1 MIDQRRSGVLLH
13 ITSLPSPHGIGN
25 LGPAAYRFAD
35 FMKRS
40 GLTYWQILPLNPVE
54 EASGFSPY
62 SGLSAFAG
70 NPLLISPELLQKAQL
85 LKASDLRTRFKFAE
99 EKVDFEKAIRYLMP
113 LLDKAFATFQ
123 QQEKGPLRKQ
133 YQEFCK
139 SQAAWLNDFADYMA
153 FRQHFNG
160 ESWVMW
166 PNGVCDRHP
175 KAMKELRRELSEPIE
190 KEKFLQFLFFQ
201 QWNDL
206 KSYCQRKGVRFFGDI
221 PFYVGYESADV
232 WAHPDIFK
240 LRGNRAPKA
249 VAGVPPD
256 YFSADGQLWGM
267 PVFDWKALKKQKYD
281 WWMQRVKQNLEMFDL
296 VRFDHFRAF
305 SRYWEVPAGHETA
318 VGGRWKKGPGDKLF
332 QRLQK
337 KYKELPII
345 AEDLGEIDQPVRDLM
360 DQFSLPGMKVLHF
373 AFGKDMAQSGY
384 VPHHHIP
391 NAVVYTGTHDNN
403 TTRGWYEKDLGAVD
417 RRRLAAYLQRD
428 LTADTV
434 AETLVRTAFASV
446 CGLAVVPMQDL
457 LNLGTEAIM
466 NRPSTPSGN
475 WAWRMKD
482 GATTT
487 DLTKTVKQFNQW
499 YDR

>member
-1 MIDQRRSGVLLH
+1 MINQRSSGVLLH

-25 LGPAAYRFAD
+25 LGPAAYKFAD
-35 FMKRS
+35 FMKKS

-54 EASGFSPY
+54 AESGFSPY

-70 NPLLISPELLQKAQL
+70 NPLLISPELLVKAKLLEEADLKTL
-85 LKASDLRTRFKFAE
+85 LKFPE
-99 EKVDFEKAIRYLMP
+99 EKVDFAKVIRYLLP
-113 LLDKAFATFQ
+113 LLNKAFTTFQ
-123 QQEKGPLRKQ
+123 HIEKGPLREQ
-133 YQEFCK
+133 YQDFCK
-139 SQAAWLNDFADYMA
+139 TESVWLNDFADYMA
-153 FRQHFNG
+153 FKQHFSG

-166 PNGVCDRHP
+166 PDGICDRDP
-175 KAMKELRRELSEPIE
+175 KALKALRKELSEAIE

-201 QWNDL
+201 QWNAL
-206 KSYCQRKGVRFFGDI
+206 KDYCHRKEVQFFGDI

-256 YFSADGQLWGM
+256 YFSETGQLWGM
-267 PVFDWKALKKQKYD
+267 PVFDWKTLKKLKYE
-281 WWMQRVKQNLEMFDL
+281 WWMQRIEQNLEMFDL

-305 SRYWEVPAGHETA
+305 SEYWEVPAGHETA
-318 VGGRWKKGPGDKLF
+318 ANGRWKKGPGGKLF
-332 QRLQK
+332 KLLQK
-337 KYKELPII
+337 KYKNLPII

-360 DQFSLPGMKVLHF
+360 HDFSLPGMKVLHF
-373 AFGKDMAQSGY
+373 AFGNDMAQSGY

-403 TTRGWYEKDLGAVD
+403 TTLGWYQKDLKAAD
-417 RRRLAAYLQRD
+417 RKRLAAYLQRD
-428 LTADTV
+428 LTDDNVSQELT
-434 AETLVRTAFASV
+434 RTAFSSV
-446 CGLAVVPMQDL
+446 CQLAIIPMQDF
-457 LNLGTEAIM
+457 LNLGSEAIM

-475 WAWRMKD
+475 WAWRMAE
-482 GATTT
+482 GAASVS
-487 DLTKTVKQFNQW
+487 LARTVKKLNQL

>member
-13 ITSLPSPHGIGN
+13 ITSLPSSHGIGN

-70 NPLLISPELLQKAQL
+70 NPLLISPELLQKAKL
-85 LKASDLRTRFKFAE
+85 IEAKDLKTRLKFSE
-99 EKVDFEKAIRYLMP
+99 DTVDFDKAIRFLMP
-113 LLDKAFATFQ
+113 LLNKAFAAFQ
-123 QQEKGPLRKQ
+123 TTEKGPLRKQ
-133 YQEFCK
+133 YQQFCK

-153 FRQHFNG
+153 FRQHFGG

-166 PNGVCDRHP
+166 PNGLCDRDP
-175 KAMKELRRELSEPIE
+175 KEMKSLRRELHELIE
-190 KEKFLQFLFFQ
+190 KEKFLQFLFFR

-206 KSYCQRKGVRFFGDI
+206 KAYCESKGVRLFGDI

-232 WAHPDIFK
+232 WAHPDLFK
-240 LRGNRAPKA
+240 LRNNRAPKA

-256 YFSADGQLWGM
+256 YFSEDGQLWGM
-267 PVFDWKALKKQKYD
+267 PVFDWKVLKKQKYD
-281 WWMQRVKQNLEMFDL
+281 WWMQRIEQNLELFDL

-305 SRYWEVPAGHETA
+305 SQYWEVPAGHETA
-318 VGGRWKKGPGDKLF
+318 VGGRWKKGPGGKLF
-332 QRLQK
+332 KRLQK
-337 KYKELPII
+337 QYKTLPII

-360 DQFSLPGMKVLHF
+360 NDFALPGMKVLHF
-373 AFGKDMAQSGY
+373 AFGKDMPQSGY
-384 VPHHHIP
+384 IPHHHIP
-391 NAVVYTGTHDNN
+391 NSVVYTGTHDNN
-403 TTRGWYEKDLGAVD
+403 TTRGWYQKDLRAAD
-417 RRRLAAYLQRD
+417 RKRLAAYLQRD
-428 LTADTV
+428 ITADNV
-434 AETLVRTAFASV
+434 AEELTRVAFASV
-446 CGLAVVPMQDL
+446 SQLAVVPMQDF
-457 LNLGTEAIM
+457 LNLGAEAIM

-475 WAWRMKD
+475 WAWRMSQE
-482 GATTT
+482 GITTALARKIR
-487 DLTKTVKQFNQW
+487 DMNQL